1 MLKRLTTSLSITV
14 ALVVGISML
23 GGAALFVTTSMPT
36 ASVAAEKTVS
46 GHVRY
51 RERIALP
58 PEASLTVQL
67 SDITDPNMPIKTV
80 AETRI
85 EGAQGSPIPF
95 AIHFDSSQ
103 FQPGHTYALQARIS
117 AGDTLWFV
125 NEKRI
130 EVDIQNSPASVDIN
144 LVMVR
149 KNRDE
154 TTAGGIEGK
163 DWFAEDILGS
173 EVNPD
178 AHATLTV
185 NEEGA
190 ASGSAG
196 CNRFFGRIA
205 IDGPNIAFSEIG
217 STYMQCP
224 PALMQQERKFID
236 ALNKTRSYRVETGK
250 LFLIDEQG
258 NDLASFSQ
266 SL

>member
-1 MLKRLTTSLSITV
+1 MLKGLTKSLSITV

-46 GHVRY
+46 GQVRY

-67 SDITDPNMPIKTV
+67 SDVTHPDMPIKTV
-80 AETRI
+80 AETHI
-85 EGAQGSPIPF
+85 DEAQGSPIPF

-103 FQPGHTYALQARIS
+103 FQPGHIYALQARIAS
-117 AGDTLWFV
+117 GDTLWFV

-130 EVDIQNSPASVDIN
+130 EVDIQNSPTSVDID

-149 KNRDE
+149 KNMDE
-154 TTAGGIEGK
+154 VATVGIEGK
-163 DWFAEDILGS
+163 DWLAEDILGS
-173 EVNPD
+173 EVNP
-178 AHATLTV
+178 AHTTLTV
-185 NEEGA
+185 NKDGG

-196 CNRFFGRIA
+196 CNRFFGRTA

-236 ALNKTRSYRVETGK
+236 ALSKTRSYRVEAGK
-250 LFLIDEQG
+250 LFLIDEEG
-258 NDLASFSQ
+258 NDLASFAQ
-266 SL
+266 TL